1 MSHTPYAKEVKAV
14 TAILDAAEHE
24 TVEDLA
30 EAVLA
35 KAFDLFEANHGKYVV
50 VGQLIDTP
58 PRAGL
63 SRDERAEVKVALGPF
78 ANRSSAT
85 AAGKSLALS
94 TATGEQYRWWCLPF
108 HRGTPAEWHAQ
119 RKKKVYQPE
128 MDGQMRLPWVEEW
141 ERANG

>member
-14 TAILDAAEHE
+14 AAILDAAEHE

-30 EAVLA
+30 TAVLE
-35 KAFDLFEANHGKYVV
+35 KAFELFGVNHAKHIV

-63 SRDERAEVKVALGPF
+63 SREQKSEVKVALGPF
-78 ANRSSAT
+78 ATRSAAT

-94 TATGEQYRWWCLPF
+94 TTTGEQYRWWCLPL
-108 HRGTPAEWHAQ
+108 HKGTPAEWHAQ
-119 RKKKVYQPE
+119 RKKVYQPE
-128 MDGQMRLPWVEEW
+128 MDGQLRLPWVEEW
-141 ERANG
+141 EKANG